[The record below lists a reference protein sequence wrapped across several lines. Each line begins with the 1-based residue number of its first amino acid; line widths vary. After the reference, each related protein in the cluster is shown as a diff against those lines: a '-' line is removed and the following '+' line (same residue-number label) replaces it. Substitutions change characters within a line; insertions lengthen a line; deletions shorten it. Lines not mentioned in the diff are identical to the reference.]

1 MGRRPPPPVY
11 KRPKDLGR
19 SRTYWWHDGW
29 IAPELR
35 LYAPEQERTASDDD
49 DDDDDERPS
58 PSRPS
63 PREER
68 SPRRERAAEG
78 AAEGAAAKAS
88 AEGGAGGSDA
98 PERGADRPARSNL
111 EPKKRLTWTQDL
123 KALFRESL
131 AATAAHGVNQAP
143 SKILELMQQRDAGA
157 LTAGLTRA
165 HVASFLQKYRK
176 AQSRLEIPPPRVVY
190 DDRYV
195 VYAGGAHAGRAMET
209 PEMGLAHHHHRGGDP
224 RLAAPHQP
232 HYQHP
237 ALANAMGVPYL
248 HHVTG
253 ASVPVVGMGTMGA
266 STSSPALPATHGATG
281 NSLIGNGLVGN
292 GLVGNS
298 LVGNSLVGNAGG
310 AAVAKGAP
318 HVRSIAPRP
327 TAAHHSPHV
336 VHHPYDAR
344 VPMVAVRSPLQPL
357 VQPLHPP
364 EAVHARAAEAAEAAE
379 ARMLETIRLRAAELR
394 RDRKRAAKEAAELA
408 AKEAA
413 AGMERERERTR
424 TITPEVRAEP
434 PQARVGQTGV
444 GGGSGSE
451 GDAAGDVT
459 AAENA
464 STSTRGTTTADA

>member
-143 SKILELMQQRDAGA
+143 SKILDSCNSG
-157 LTAGLTRA
+157 TRA
-165 HVASFLQKYRK
+165 
-176 AQSRLEIPPPRVVY
+176 
-190 DDRYV
+190 
-195 VYAGGAHAGRAMET
+195 
-209 PEMGLAHHHHRGGDP
+209 
-224 RLAAPHQP
+224 
-232 HYQHP
+232 
-237 ALANAMGVPYL
+237 
-248 HHVTG
+248 
-253 ASVPVVGMGTMGA
+253 
-266 STSSPALPATHGATG
+266 
-281 NSLIGNGLVGN
+281 
-292 GLVGNS
+292 
-298 LVGNSLVGNAGG
+298 
-310 AAVAKGAP
+310 
-318 HVRSIAPRP
+318 
-327 TAAHHSPHV
+327 
-336 VHHPYDAR
+336 
-344 VPMVAVRSPLQPL
+344 RSPP
-357 VQPLHPP
+357 
-364 EAVHARAAEAAEAAE
+364 A
-379 ARMLETIRLRAAELR
+379 
-394 RDRKRAAKEAAELA
+394 
-408 AKEAA
+408 
-413 AGMERERERTR
+413 
-424 TITPEVRAEP
+424 
-434 PQARVGQTGV
+434 
-444 GGGSGSE
+444 
-451 GDAAGDVT
+451 
-459 AAENA
+459 
-464 STSTRGTTTADA
+464 

>member
-29 IAPELR
+29 IGPELR
-35 LYAPEQERTASDDD
+35 LYAPEQERTASDD

-68 SPRRERAAEG
+68 SPRGERAVEG
-78 AAEGAAAKAS
+78 VAEGAAAKAS

-131 AATAAHGVNQAP
+131 AATAAHGVKPSP
-143 SKILELMQQRDAGA
+143 SKIFEFMQQRDAGA
-157 LTAGLTRA
+157 RTAGLTRT
-165 HVASFLQKYRK
+165 HVASFLQHYRK

-224 RLAAPHQP
+224 RLAAPYQP

-253 ASVPVVGMGTMGA
+253 ASVPIVGMGTMGA

-281 NSLIGNGLVGN
+281 NSLIGN
-292 GLVGNS
+292 S
-298 LVGNSLVGNAGG
+298 LVGNNAAA

-364 EAVHARAAEAAEAAE
+364 AAVQAEAAEAAE
-379 ARMLETIRLRAAELR
+379 ARRLETIRLRAAELR
-394 RDRKRAAKEAAELA
+394 RYRWRAAKEAAELA

-413 AGMERERERTR
+413 AGMERERAR
-424 TITPEVRAEP
+424 TITPEVGAEP
-434 PQARVGQTGV
+434 PQARGGQTGV